1 MKQSIHVNEKITDYV
16 LGLVS
21 ENEKREIGLHLT
33 GCLECQQALS
43 QERQI
48 SLAVRDALTQASHP
62 DRQRLQELMPP
73 IPNREATSF
82 FGLNWQPRL
91 AFIGLLL
98 MLILGAIS
106 LQTQMQQEKW
116 GGTSP
121 ALYSTTAIV
130 TDTPTLTASAT
141 RKDPEPLDTAIP
153 TRVSNNPLAVPH
165 PAIMP
170 VPAAPIL
177 R

>member
-16 LGLVS
+16 LGLVP
-21 ENEKREIGLHLT
+21 ENEKREIAVHIT

-48 SLAVRDALTQASHP
+48 SLAVRDALTQATYP

-73 IPNREATSF
+73 IPQREAASL
-82 FGLNWQPRL
+82 FGLNWQPRF
-91 AFIGLLL
+91 AFVGLLL
-98 MLILGAIS
+98 MLILGAVS
-106 LQTQMQQEKW
+106 LQTQLRQETW
-116 GGTSP
+116 IGTSP
-121 ALYSTTAIV
+121 AIYSTTAIV
-130 TDTPTLTASAT
+130 TDTPTLTVSAT

-153 TRVSNNPLAVPH
+153 TRVSHNPLAVPH